1 MNVFQG
7 IFEIPGILIES
18 IVIICRTRR
27 LTIREAIRTFCVPR
41 HHVSDK
47 VKHGFPRDVSLSAD
61 GRSSVDAGVRPSDR
75 SCMEGTPPSR
85 RRFSTFPGKRN
96 IAFYFP
102 PERRVHFPAIDRLP
116 PRFFRSSI
124 GIFALRHSSRCRE
137 SLVFRSTFLFL
148 DVDVRSLSDF
158 RLPTSPNA
166 LSSVKESRGVP
177 MEEIGQIVAGMFTT
191 AVVFSLGTFWAV
203 RFVDRLRRTDAQ
215 TRAEEIVRRAE
226 READAKRREAELYAK
241 EQAIQLKEKHESEQR
256 IIRQELHEK
265 ERSLDKR
272 QDLIDKQTDNLR
284 KQEKFVESTQRKLTE
299 KIEDNNRRNA
309 ELTKLIEK
317 ERQTLHE
324 FSGLTREE
332 ATERLLRLLDT
343 ELGKESGTLILRH
356 EKELNEKCEA
366 MTRNILLG
374 AMQRYAAPLTAE
386 ATTSTVDIPN
396 DEMKGRII
404 GREGR
409 NIRAFEKITGVD
421 IIIDDTPGVV
431 IVSGFDPIRREVA
444 RLSLNRL
451 IADGRIHPSR
461 IEEIVAETNREIQ
474 AFVQKAGTEVCQE
487 VEVFGLNDRLVNLLG
502 RLHFRTSYSQNV
514 LRHSVEVAFLS
525 GLIAVE
531 LGLNEKL
538 ARRCGLL
545 HDIGKATDHETEG
558 GHPKIG
564 ADLLKRYGEP
574 SEVVQAALGHHE
586 DPRFDVP
593 YTIIVSAADACS
605 ASRPGARRE
614 SLENYVRRME
624 ELETLASEFPGVE
637 QAYAVQAG
645 RELRVMLNA
654 PQTSDDVAAKT
665 CRDIAKTLTERIQF
679 PGEIKVTVIRETR
692 FTEVAK

>member
-1 MNVFQG
+1 MEVWHFYIIGTITTG
-7 IFEIPGILIES
+7 I
-18 IVIICRTRR
+18 
-27 LTIREAIRTFCVPR
+27 
-41 HHVSDK
+41 
-47 VKHGFPRDVSLSAD
+47 
-61 GRSSVDAGVRPSDR
+61 
-75 SCMEGTPPSR
+75 
-85 RRFSTFPGKRN
+85 
-96 IAFYFP
+96 
-102 PERRVHFPAIDRLP
+102 
-116 PRFFRSSI
+116 
-124 GIFALRHSSRCRE
+124 
-137 SLVFRSTFLFL
+137 
-148 DVDVRSLSDF
+148 
-158 RLPTSPNA
+158 
-166 LSSVKESRGVP
+166 
-177 MEEIGQIVAGMFTT
+177 
-191 AVVFSLGTFWAV
+191 VFSLGTFFVV
-203 RFVDRLRRTDAQ
+203 RLTDKLRRADAQ
-215 TRAEEIVRRAE
+215 TQAGEIVRLAE
-226 READAKRREAELYAK
+226 LDADARRREVELYAK
-241 EQAIQLKEKHESEQR
+241 EQAIQLKEKHENEQR
-256 IIRQELHEK
+256 LIRQELHEK

-272 QDLIDKQTDNLR
+272 QDLIDKQTDNLH
-284 KQEKFVESTQRKLTE
+284 KQEKFVENTQRKLTE
-299 KIEDNNRRNA
+299 KIEDTNRRNV

-324 FSGLTREE
+324 FAGLTREE
-332 ATERLLRLLDT
+332 ATAKLLGFLET
-343 ELGKESGTLILRH
+343 ELGEELGTLVLRH
-356 EKELNEKCEA
+356 EKTLNEKFET

-374 AMQRYAAPLTAE
+374 ALQRYAAPLTAE
-386 ATTSTVDIPN
+386 ATTSTVDIPT
-396 DEMKGRII
+396 DDMKGRII

-409 NIRAFEKITGVD
+409 NIRTFEKVTGVD

-461 IEEIVAETNREIQ
+461 IEEIVAETNKEIQ
-474 AFVQKAGTEVCQE
+474 AFIQKAGVEVCQE
-487 VEVFGLNDRLVNLLG
+487 VEVFGLNERLVNLLG

-545 HDIGKATDHETEG
+545 HDIGKAADHETEG

-574 SEVVQAALGHHE
+574 PEVVQSALGHH
-586 DPRFDVP
+586 DDHRLDAP

-624 ELETLASEFPGVE
+624 ELESLAAEFPSVE

-654 PQTSDDVAAKT
+654 PQTSDELAAKT
-665 CRDIAKTLTERIQF
+665 CRDIAKALTERIQF

-692 FTEVAK
+692 FNEIAK